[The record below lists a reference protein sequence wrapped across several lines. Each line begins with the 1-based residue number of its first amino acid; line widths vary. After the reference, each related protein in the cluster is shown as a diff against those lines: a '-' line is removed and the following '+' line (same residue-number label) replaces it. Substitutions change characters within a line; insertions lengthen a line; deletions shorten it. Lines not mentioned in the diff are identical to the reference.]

1 MTRTMKAAVVRQFG
15 RPLAIEEV
23 PVPEPK
29 ENQIL
34 VRIAATGIC
43 HTDLHA
49 AKGDWPVKP
58 TPPFIPGHE
67 GVGTVTAIGRDV
79 LRIKEGDRVQDS
91 VAAYGMRLLLVLPD
105 RLGDA
110 VRLAV
115 EQRLFGERQLRRVCT
130 RRPELGG
137 AAPSSLEWGPAAPI
151 LCAHVTVY
159 RGLKET
165 EVQPGK

>member
-1 MTRTMKAAVVRQFG
+1 MTRTMRAAVVRQLG

-58 TPPFIPGHE
+58 KPPFIPGH
-67 GVGTVTAIGRDV
+67 GAWGR
-79 LRIKEGDRVQDS
+79 
-91 VAAYGMRLLLVLPD
+91 
-105 RLGDA
+105 
-110 VRLAV
+110 
-115 EQRLFGERQLRRVCT
+115 
-130 RRPELGG
+130 
-137 AAPSSLEWGPAAPI
+137 
-151 LCAHVTVY
+151 
-159 RGLKET
+159 
-165 EVQPGK
+165 